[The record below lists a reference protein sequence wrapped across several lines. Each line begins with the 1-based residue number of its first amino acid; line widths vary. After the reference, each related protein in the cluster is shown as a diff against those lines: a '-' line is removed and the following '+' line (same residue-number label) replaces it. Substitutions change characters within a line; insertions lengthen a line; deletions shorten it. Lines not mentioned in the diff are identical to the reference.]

1 MDDQQSP
8 QYYVGQEGVQMN
20 NMPCAGCR
28 KLHRRCNRD
37 CVLAPYFPANEPE
50 KFAGVHKVFG
60 ASNVI
65 KMLLGI
71 EQERR
76 EDAVESLVYEAF
88 ARLKDPV
95 YGCTGTIVYL
105 QNYVKDLQG
114 QLKATQDQ
122 RDQLINVIMN
132 ENTTI
137 FDDNSNFIFNNNS
150 LCFSVDQF

>member
-1 MDDQQSP
+1 MLFFHDKRIRLIHNIG
-8 QYYVGQEGVQMN
+8 GQ
-20 NMPCAGCR
+20 
-28 KLHRRCNRD
+28 
-37 CVLAPYFPANEPE
+37 
-50 KFAGVHKVFG
+50 
-60 ASNVI
+60 
-65 KMLLGI
+65 GI

-76 EDAVESLVYEAF
+76 EDAVESLVYEAL

-95 YGCTGTIVYL
+95 YGSTGTIVYL